1 MEKSVA
7 LNSPVRYYGG
17 KGGMKYDIIKH
28 FPEKG
33 SYDVY
38 IEPFGGGASVLFA
51 MEPVPVEIYNDL
63 EENVYSLFK
72 VISDKE
78 LFAELKHLCDLCY
91 FSRQLRDEYE
101 QELKLGNITL
111 VQRAFKYW
119 YVNRTSYSGS
129 GGFSINL
136 SIRRGMS
143 KSTSDFLSTVEN
155 LPNIH
160 ERLSRVVIEHTDG
173 IELIKKYNQENI
185 FLYCDC
191 PYHPSTRV
199 PGAKYKCD
207 MTAEQHKQLIDVL
220 LQCKSKILLSGYNN
234 PEYERLVV
242 AGWKRIDFDVNTI
255 DSKRS
260 PRIKIESLW
269 KNY

>member
-1 MEKSVA
+1 METYTA
-7 LNSPVRYYGG
+7 LNSPIRYYGG
-17 KGGMKYDIIKH
+17 KGGMKYDIIEH

-33 SYDVY
+33 SYGVY
-38 IEPFGGGASVLFA
+38 IEPFGGGASILFA
-51 MEPVPVEIYNDL
+51 MEPTPVEIYNDL

-72 VISDKE
+72 VVSDKE
-78 LFAELKHLCDLCY
+78 LFHQFKQLCDLCY

-101 QELKLGNITL
+101 QELKRDDLTM

-119 YVNRTSYSGS
+119 YVNRSSYSGS

-143 KSTSDFLSTVEN
+143 KSTSDFLSTVDN
-155 LPNIH
+155 LINIH

-173 IELIKKYNQENI
+173 INLIKKYNSENI
-185 FLYCDC
+185 FLYCDP
-191 PYHPSTRV
+191 PYHSSTRV

-207 MTAEQHKQLIDVL
+207 MTDEQHKELIDAL
-220 LQCKSKILLSGYNN
+220 LECKSKVIVSGYNN
-234 PEYERLVV
+234 PEYDKLVV
-242 AGWKRIDFDVNTI
+242 AGWKKIDFDVNTI

-260 PRIKIESLW
+260 PRVKVESLW